1 MPLTRLFAVALLLCP
16 VFAVAQTDFGAAVNG
31 PIHADR
37 PFIFPVPVVEPVD
50 LWNPIPQQTGAAQ
63 RLQDGINQYKPEPS
77 QFLTPAGNLDK
88 GILIPL
94 MGDGSADGVCL
105 TMRTYVV
112 ARDSKDSDSV
122 HLTHYSTCQMAGKYR
137 LKTTKSPDVIR
148 PTPQP

>member
-1 MPLTRLFAVALLLCP
+1 MPLTRLFAVTLLLCP
-16 VFAVAQTDFGAAVNG
+16 VSVLAQTKFGAAVG
-31 PIHADR
+31 PIHADH
-37 PFIFPVPVVEPVD
+37 FMYIFPVVEPVD
-50 LWNPIPQQTGAAQ
+50 LSTPFAQPTAAAQ
-63 RLQDGINQYKPEPS
+63 RLQDGINQYKPDPS
-77 QFLTPAGNLDK
+77 QLLTPAGNLDK

-94 MGDGSADGVCL
+94 MGDGSGDAVCL